1 MNPNRLQKCDRWS
14 KGIWLSDLEKAHCLL
29 QPPGASAQH
38 HHWLRQ
44 QAVFIH
50 AVPGPCICSELSNK
64 YPFCSA
70 PISILQMMRR
80 CSTQRAGPH
89 VERQICAVE
98 TAQHKMQYLVRQYE
112 FWTPAFHGPSQRSL
126 CAACSCSR
134 ATSNQRYGRLML
146 PHHFTMGGLD
156 IAQPRRCLCAKLMLS
171 KM

>member
-1 MNPNRLQKCDRWS
+1 MEQRHLAFGLRESSLPLAAAGRFR
-14 KGIWLSDLEKAHCLL
+14 A
-29 QPPGASAQH
+29 ASPLAATAGH
-38 HHWLRQ
+38 FHTC
-44 QAVFIH
+44 
-50 AVPGPCICSELSNK
+50 CICSELSNK

-98 TAQHKMQYLVRQYE
+98 TAQHKMQYLVKPYE

-134 ATSNQRYGRLML
+134 AISNQRFGRLML
-146 PHHFTMGGLD
+146 PHHFTMSGLD